1 MAMPDRAP
9 AAARVGARLAAELD
23 EIEAGLRRSAP
34 ELDASSLQIFGRIG
48 TVANLYRSFYE
59 RLLHDSDLTHTEY
72 QVLGIVRGVGAR
84 SPTELARSVA
94 QTTAGMTKTLDRLER
109 GGLVERRSHPSDRRR
124 VEVVLTREGA
134 ARLARLQERE
144 LEAQRTMLANVDA
157 ASQERLR
164 GLLDQIISRL
174 LEGSAAR

>member
-9 AAARVGARLAAELD
+9 TPGRFGERLAAELD

-34 ELDASSLQIFGRIG
+34 QLDASSLQIFGRIG
-48 TVANLYRSFYE
+48 TVATLYRSFYE
-59 RLLHDSDLTHTEY
+59 RFLRDTDLTHTEY
-72 QVLGIVRGVGAR
+72 QVLGILRGVGAR

-109 GGLVERRSHPSDRRR
+109 GGLVERRSHASDRRR
-124 VEVVLTREGA
+124 VEVVLTTRGSSRAEQ
-134 ARLARLQERE
+134 LLEQE
-144 LEAQRTMLANVDA
+144 LEAQRMMLANVDA
-157 ASQERLR
+157 AGRERLR
-164 GLLDQIISRL
+164 GLLDEMISRL